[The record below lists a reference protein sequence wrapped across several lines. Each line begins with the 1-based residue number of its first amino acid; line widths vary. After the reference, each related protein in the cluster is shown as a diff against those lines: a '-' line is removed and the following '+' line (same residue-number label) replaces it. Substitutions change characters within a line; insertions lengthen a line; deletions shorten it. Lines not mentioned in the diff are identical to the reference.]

1 MLPGL
6 QVARSVRQ
14 GRTAPPAPRA
24 ARPVLVDT
32 VVWVRQHA
40 LLRVRR
46 ARIFKDKV
54 ATNARLATAD
64 QVEALVHLVR
74 LVLTIMF

>member
-1 MLPGL
+1 VLPGL

-14 GRTAPPAPRA
+14 GRTAPPAPPA
-24 ARPVLVDT
+24 ALPVLVDT
-32 VVWVRQHA
+32 VVSVRQHA

-46 ARIFKDKV
+46 VLTFKDKV
-54 ATNARLATAD
+54 ATNARLATAA
-64 QVEALVHLVR
+64 QVVALVHLVR